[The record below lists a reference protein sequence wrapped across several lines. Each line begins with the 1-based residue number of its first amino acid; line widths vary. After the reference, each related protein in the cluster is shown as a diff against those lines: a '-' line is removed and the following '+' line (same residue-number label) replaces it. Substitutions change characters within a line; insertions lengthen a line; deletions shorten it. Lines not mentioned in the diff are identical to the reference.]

1 MTHKPWTK
9 WKERDRKRDNTKQS
23 NCIYKKIGCVDFSLA
38 LVNVCMCVLCVLCST
53 PTVIFGSI
61 WFKVSSKCVSC
72 EKKPNSAKI
81 AKKNFDWWT
90 TTTSTAQCC
99 FYDREQDNSD
109 CHSSQSIATHNIT
122 WLCICNG
129 HFCVIFYS
137 NLCIVRFSLASISPI
152 FFRLNNGTSN
162 HTSSKR
168 LANCVFVAK
177 RALFCSLL
185 THCVTRYLYRIEIII
200 TSSVCKMSIFR
211 QWFVETFNF
220 FNFCVNVQRLNHN

>member
-1 MTHKPWTK
+1 
-9 WKERDRKRDNTKQS
+9 
-23 NCIYKKIGCVDFSLA
+23 
-38 LVNVCMCVLCVLCST
+38 MCVCVYYAFCARLQLWFSDQ
-53 PTVIFGSI
+53 FGLRWVQS
-61 WFKVSSKCVSC
+61 VCRA
-72 EKKPNSAKI
+72 KKNQTQQKLQ
-81 AKKNFDWWT
+81 KKNFDWWT

-162 HTSSKR
+162 HIPSKR

-220 FNFCVNVQRLNHN
+220 CVNVQRLNHN